1 MRDATH
7 DATRR
12 VRGGLADA
20 VFIEGA
26 HFSMT
31 LNELVTVRMFMFSSH
46 LQSESVF
53 VGINELQEYIDNYI
67 FLPYQH
73 PRRLTHK
80 LSPSM

>member
-1 MRDATH
+1 M
-7 DATRR
+7 
-12 VRGGLADA
+12 
-20 VFIEGA
+20 FIEGA
-26 HFSMT
+26 HFNMPLIAE

-80 LSPSM
+80 LNPSM